1 MFSQL
6 LIVVIGAIAISI
18 FAERRGIQ
26 APLLIVALGLIA
38 SYIPGLPRLELEPE
52 VILTIVLPP
61 LLFSAANEF
70 SFTSFVRR
78 LGSIVNLGVILVVVT
93 TFAVGWIAFSVGP
106 LLSLPAALVLG
117 AVISPPDAVSAVA
130 IARQLHLPGR
140 LMTVLK
146 GESLINDA
154 AALTLFSLTTAA
166 VTGAHLATDNVA
178 LFFLY
183 RAVVGAIFG
192 VALGALVHR
201 IRLSVGNSS
210 LATVL
215 TIIVPFAAYLV
226 AEELGA
232 SGVIAVVAAGFSL
245 GHNAAEADYSERIQ
259 EREFWKTI
267 DALLD
272 AFVFAYIGLQLRFV
286 VEDTIAAGYDFWQV
300 FGLSFLVLLAVI
312 AVRIVWVAISGYLS
326 RLRDTRIR
334 AKPPRGGPHRRCRP
348 SPSPGRRTSS
358 SAGAACAAW

>member
-117 AVISPPDAVSAVA
+117 AVP
-130 IARQLHLPGR
+130 
-140 LMTVLK
+140 LMVL
-146 GESLINDA
+146 
-154 AALTLFSLTTAA
+154 F
-166 VTGAHLATDNVA
+166 
-178 LFFLY
+178 
-183 RAVVGAIFG
+183 AIFS
-192 VALGALVHR
+192 R
-201 IRLSVGNSS
+201 Q
-210 LATVL
+210 
-215 TIIVPFAAYLV
+215 F
-226 AEELGA
+226 
-232 SGVIAVVAAGFSL
+232 
-245 GHNAAEADYSERIQ
+245 IQ
-259 EREFWKTI
+259 
-267 DALLD
+267 
-272 AFVFAYIGLQLRFV
+272 
-286 VEDTIAAGYDFWQV
+286 
-300 FGLSFLVLLAVI
+300 GLSD
-312 AVRIVWVAISGYLS
+312 GYG
-326 RLRDTRIR
+326 
-334 AKPPRGGPHRRCRP
+334 K
-348 SPSPGRRTSS
+348 
-358 SAGAACAAW
+358 